1 MINFW
6 KNASAVESVLK
17 RTQQCSDVSR
27 LKINVC
33 VCVICSLS
41 PVSWGRSK
49 AVRLHGSFLSITAVE
64 CVLNRTVCVRKLRL
78 RTLHLSWTL
87 FNQTPA
93 CFVESAQ
100 VIAWIQSVSSRTF
113 FSRQNSFVWN
123 QNEWIIEKNHALFEW
138 EKNLIKVFPEECSQ
152 IWLPTVSLKSKK
164 NRALYEQKKLSCCL
178 WWKPAVAFN
187 AQHARRGARSLEGLS
202 QRRFPAPN
210 KQRRHLNSLI
220 TCPSNHYQDSR
231 DITKNIPIVKCWFST
246 SSEYKATPATLEM
259 SDSRSIVSQP
269 PVAPPMVSKQIN

>member
-1 MINFW
+1 M
-6 KNASAVESVLK
+6 
-17 RTQQCSDVSR
+17 
-27 LKINVC
+27 C

-100 VIAWIQSVSSRTF
+100 VIALIQSVSSRTF

-152 IWLPTVSLKSKK
+152 IWLPTVFLWNPRRIVHYMSK
-164 NRALYEQKKLSCCL
+164 RSS
-178 WWKPAVAFN
+178 AVVCDGN
-187 AQHARRGARSLEGLS
+187 
-202 QRRFPAPN
+202 
-210 KQRRHLNSLI
+210 
-220 TCPSNHYQDSR
+220 
-231 DITKNIPIVKCWFST
+231 
-246 SSEYKATPATLEM
+246 
-259 SDSRSIVSQP
+259 P
-269 PVAPPMVSKQIN
+269 PWLLMHNTHGEELAASKV